1 MISDY
6 ME

>member
-1 MISDY
+1 MSDY

>member
-6 ME
+6 M